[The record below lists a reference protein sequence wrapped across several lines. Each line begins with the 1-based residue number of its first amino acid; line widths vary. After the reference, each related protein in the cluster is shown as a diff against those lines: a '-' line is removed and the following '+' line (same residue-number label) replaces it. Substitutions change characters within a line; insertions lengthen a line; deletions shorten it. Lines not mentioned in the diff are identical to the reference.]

1 MRDYRVG
8 MRDER
13 GGMRV
18 EGLEVR
24 GKGKGGGKKVEK

>member
-1 MRDYRVG
+1 MRAYRVG
-8 MRDER
+8 RRDER

-18 EGLEVR
+18 EGVEVR

>member
-1 MRDYRVG
+1 MRDYGVG
-8 MRDER
+8 RRDER
-13 GGMRV
+13 GGMWV